1 MFFSKNCFFVRDCRY
16 LSPKKASFAGFL
28 EKRIKK
34 HNEISNLAGL
44 YIHIPFCRKACHY
57 CNFHFSTSMKS
68 KSELVVA
75 LADELELQKNYL
87 EGAPL
92 ETIYFGGGTPS
103 VLTASELNFLF
114 EKINALHKIAPN
126 AEITLEAN
134 PDDLSSDYLKSL
146 RDDTPINRLSI
157 GIQSFAE
164 EDLRWM
170 NRAHNAIEA
179 RSCIEYA
186 QDAGFDNLTIDL
198 IYGSPT
204 TTDEQWL
211 QNLQIAFD
219 YDIPHISC
227 YALTVE
233 EGTALDSFVK
243 KGKRPNVDEE
253 RAARHFEMLMDEMR
267 RNGFLHYEISNFALP
282 DRFARHNSNYWLGE
296 KYLGIG
302 PSAHSFDGVSRQWN
316 VAHNPQYVKALKD
329 GNVPF
334 TREDLTAAQRYNE
347 YVMTS
352 LRTIWGCDPLE
363 ISHRFGKEYLKFF
376 NKKIMQP
383 LQNQTVTTD
392 GKKYFLSDKGKLLA
406 DRITMELFY

>member
-1 MFFSKNCFFVRDCRY
+1 
-16 LSPKKASFAGFL
+16 
-28 EKRIKK
+28 
-34 HNEISNLAGL
+34 
-44 YIHIPFCRKACHY
+44 
-57 CNFHFSTSMKS
+57 MKS

-75 LADELELQKNYL
+75 IAEELDLQKDYL
-87 EGAPL
+87 KNEPL

-103 VLTASELNFLF
+103 VLTATELNFLF
-114 EKINALHKIAPN
+114 DKIYTLYKIAPN
-126 AEITLEAN
+126 PEITLEAN
-134 PDDLSSDYLKSL
+134 PDDLNFDYLKSL
-146 RDDTPINRLSI
+146 REETPINRLSI

-179 RSCIEYA
+179 RMCIEYA
-186 QDAGFDNLTIDL
+186 QDAGFDNLTVDL

-211 QNLQIAFD
+211 QNLQIVFD

-233 EGTALDSFVK
+233 EGTALDNFVK

-282 DRFARHNSNYWLGE
+282 DRFARHNSNYWLGAT
-296 KYLGIG
+296 YLGVG

-316 VAHNPQYVKALKD
+316 VAHNPQYVKALRD

-334 TREDLTAAQRYNE
+334 TREDLTTTQRYNE
-347 YVMTS
+347 YVMTT
-352 LRTIWGCDPLE
+352 LRTIWGCDPIE
-363 ISHRFGKEYLKFF
+363 INARFGKEYLKHF
-376 NKKIMQP
+376 NQKIMQP
-383 LQNQTVTTD
+383 IKNQTVTTD

>member
-1 MFFSKNCFFVRDCRY
+1 
-16 LSPKKASFAGFL
+16 
-28 EKRIKK
+28 
-34 HNEISNLAGL
+34 
-44 YIHIPFCRKACHY
+44 
-57 CNFHFSTSMKS
+57 MKS

-179 RSCIEYA
+179 RTCIEYA

-198 IYGSPT
+198 I
-204 TTDEQWL
+204 
-211 QNLQIAFD
+211 
-219 YDIPHISC
+219 
-227 YALTVE
+227 
-233 EGTALDSFVK
+233 
-243 KGKRPNVDEE
+243 
-253 RAARHFEMLMDEMR
+253 
-267 RNGFLHYEISNFALP
+267 
-282 DRFARHNSNYWLGE
+282 
-296 KYLGIG
+296 
-302 PSAHSFDGVSRQWN
+302 
-316 VAHNPQYVKALKD
+316 
-329 GNVPF
+329 
-334 TREDLTAAQRYNE
+334 
-347 YVMTS
+347 
-352 LRTIWGCDPLE
+352 
-363 ISHRFGKEYLKFF
+363 
-376 NKKIMQP
+376 
-383 LQNQTVTTD
+383 
-392 GKKYFLSDKGKLLA
+392 
-406 DRITMELFY
+406 

>member
-1 MFFSKNCFFVRDCRY
+1 
-16 LSPKKASFAGFL
+16 
-28 EKRIKK
+28 
-34 HNEISNLAGL
+34 
-44 YIHIPFCRKACHY
+44 
-57 CNFHFSTSMKS
+57 MKS
-68 KSELVVA
+68 KSDLVVA

-87 EGAPL
+87 QGASL

-103 VLTASELNFLF
+103 VLTTSELNFLF
-114 EKINALHKIAPN
+114 DKINALHEIAPN

-134 PDDLSSDYLKSL
+134 PDDLNSEYLKSL
-146 RDDTPINRLSI
+146 RRDTPINRLSI

-204 TTDEQWL
+204 LSDEQWL

-253 RAARHFEMLMDEMR
+253 RAARHFEMLMEEMR

-282 DRFARHNSNYWLGE
+282 DRFARHNSNYWLGAM
-296 KYLGIG
+296 YLGIG
-302 PSAHSFDGVSRQWN
+302 PSAHSFDGASRQWN
-316 VAHNPQYVKALKD
+316 VSHNPQYIKALRD
-329 GNVPF
+329 GKVPF
-334 TREDLTAAQRYNE
+334 TKEDLTPTQRYNE

-363 ISHRFGKEYLKFF
+363 INHRFGKDYLKHF
-376 NKKIMQP
+376 NQKILQP
-383 LQNQTVTTD
+383 IQNQMVMTD
-392 GKKYFLSDKGKLLA
+392 GKKYFLSDSGKLLA

>member
-1 MFFSKNCFFVRDCRY
+1 MRSLRDFTKTSHSY
-16 LSPKKASFAGFL
+16 QN
-28 EKRIKK
+28 K
-34 HNEISNLAGL
+34 HIIILAGL

-75 LADELELQKNYL
+75 IAEELELQKDYL
-87 EGAPL
+87 KNEPL

-103 VLTASELNFLF
+103 VLTATELNFLF
-114 EKINALHKIAPN
+114 DKIYTLYKIAPN
-126 AEITLEAN
+126 PEITLEAN
-134 PDDLSSDYLKSL
+134 PDDLNFDYLKSL
-146 RDDTPINRLSI
+146 RAETPINRLSI

-179 RSCIEYA
+179 RMCIEYA
-186 QDAGFDNLTIDL
+186 QDAGFDNLTVDL

-211 QNLQIAFD
+211 QNLQIVFD

-233 EGTALDSFVK
+233 EGTALDNFVK

-282 DRFARHNSNYWLGE
+282 DRFARHNSNYWLGAT
-296 KYLGIG
+296 YLGVG

-316 VAHNPQYVKALKD
+316 VAHNPQYVKALRD

-334 TREDLTAAQRYNE
+334 TREDLTTTQRYNE
-347 YVMTS
+347 YVMTT
-352 LRTIWGCDPLE
+352 LRTIWGCDPIE
-363 ISHRFGKEYLKFF
+363 INARFGKEYLKHF
-376 NKKIMQP
+376 NQKIMQP
-383 LQNQTVTTD
+383 IKNQTVTTD